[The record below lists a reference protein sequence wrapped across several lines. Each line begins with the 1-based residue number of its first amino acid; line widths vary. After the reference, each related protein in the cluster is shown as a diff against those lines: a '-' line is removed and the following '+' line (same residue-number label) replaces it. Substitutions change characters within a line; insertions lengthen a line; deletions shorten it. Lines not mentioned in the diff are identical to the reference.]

1 MERKNQP
8 AFIAED
14 LNKIIGMVDDITDA
28 LSSKRVTLEEKM
40 IVNYLKDLSTK
51 SLSCL
56 ELLGKNG
63 SESHLD
69 EVLANLQELVFEIK
83 ASLTEFLKIINYN
96 LNFLE
101 QYFEH
106 EYYEGLVYES
116 KFCERMDDGRK
127 LLLAQETTKDSKD
140 A

>member
-8 AFIAED
+8 TFIAED
-14 LNKIIGMVDDITDA
+14 LNKIIRMVDQITEA

-56 ELLGKNG
+56 ELLDKNG

-69 EVLANLQELVFEIK
+69 EVLANLQGLVFEIK

-106 EYYEGLVYES
+106 EYYEGLVYEN
-116 KFCERMDDGRK
+116 KFCERMDDVRQ
-127 LLLAQETTKDSKD
+127 LLLAPETTKDSKD